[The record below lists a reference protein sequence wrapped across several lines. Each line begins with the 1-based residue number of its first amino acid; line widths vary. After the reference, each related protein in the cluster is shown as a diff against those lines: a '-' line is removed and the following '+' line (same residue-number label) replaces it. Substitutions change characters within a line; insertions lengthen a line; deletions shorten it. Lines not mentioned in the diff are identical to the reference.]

1 MKVTKEQLEE
11 KNQVKLEIEV
21 EAEQFE
27 EAVQKAYL
35 KMRKN
40 VAVPGFRK
48 GKAPRKM
55 IEKMYGEGV
64 FYEEAV
70 DYLLNH
76 TYGDAVDESG
86 IEPVDR
92 PEIEVKQIGA
102 GENFIY
108 TAVVTVKPEVELGEY
123 KGVSA
128 EKVEYKVAD
137 EEVDAEINNMKERA
151 ARFVDITDQ
160 PVADGNVAI
169 IDFDGYVDGKAFE
182 GGKGENYNLTIGSG
196 QFIPGFE
203 EQLIGKKLG
212 EETDVNV
219 TFPADYH
226 AEELAGKEAVF
237 KVKINGIKVKE
248 YPELDDEFAKDVS
261 EFDTFE
267 ELKKATRDRLEENAK
282 TRTQREQADKVL
294 DVVTDNAT
302 VDIPEVMVTNKIKEY
317 EQDMRYRISSQMP
330 GITFEQY
337 LEYTGSNLE
346 DFREGMKDRAW
357 KDVKTSLV
365 LEKVAKEEKIEATE
379 ADIEEEMEKLAKQ
392 YSMELDKVKE
402 VFQGDSL
409 ETLKNDIM
417 MRKTVDMLRES
428 AKLTAAKKKTATK
441 KTTAKK
447 AADSAEN
454 AEDKTE
460 KAAAKKP
467 AAKKTTTKKAATT
480 TKKTTAAK
488 KTTTT
493 KKTTTKKAKEDA
505 AKEEK

>member
-11 KNQVKLEIEV
+11 KNRAKLEIEV
-21 EAEQFE
+21 DAEQFE

-40 VAVPGFRK
+40 VTVPGFRK

-55 IEKMYGEGV
+55 MEKMYGEGV

-76 TYGDAVDESG
+76 TYADAVDESG

-92 PEIEVKQIGA
+92 PEIEVKQIGN
-102 GENFIY
+102 GESFIY
-108 TAVVTVKPEVELGEY
+108 TATVTVKPEVTLGEY

-128 EKVEYKVAD
+128 EKVEYTVSD
-137 EEVDAEINNMKERA
+137 EDVNTEIQNMRERA
-151 ARFVDITDQ
+151 ARFVDITDK
-160 PVADGNVAI
+160 PVEEGNVAI
-169 IDFDGYVDGKAFE
+169 IDFEGFVDGKAFE

-203 EQLIGKKLG
+203 EQLIGKNL
-212 EETDVNV
+212 EDAFDVNV
-219 TFPADYH
+219 TFPEDYH
-226 AEELAGKEAVF
+226 AQELAGKEAVF

-261 EFDTFE
+261 EFDTLA
-267 ELKKATRDRLEENAK
+267 ELKQATKDRLEENAK
-282 TRTQREQADKVL
+282 NRTLREQADKVL

-302 VDIPEVMVTNKIKEY
+302 VDIPEVMVTNKVKEY

-337 LEYTGSNLE
+337 LEYTGSTLD
-346 DFREGMKDRAW
+346 DFRESMKDRAW

-365 LEKVAKEEKIEATE
+365 LEQVAKEEKVEVTDT
-379 ADIEEEMEKLAKQ
+379 DIEGEMEKLAKQ
-392 YSMELDKVKE
+392 YSMEVDKVKE
-402 VFQGDSL
+402 VFHGDSL
-409 ETLKNDIM
+409 KTLKNDILV
-417 MRKTVDMLRES
+417 RKTVDFLRDN
-428 AKLTAAKKKTATK
+428 AKLTAKK

-447 AADSAEN
+447 AADSGEKK
-454 AEDKTE
+454 EKVE
-460 KAAAKKP
+460 KAP
-467 AAKKTTTKKAATT
+467 AKKTTAKKATT
-480 TKKTTAAK
+480 AKKTAAK
-488 KTTTT
+488 KTTA
-493 KKTTTKKAKEDA
+493 KKE
-505 AKEEK
+505 KEEKASEDK

>member
-21 EAEQFE
+21 DAEQFE

-102 GENFIY
+102 GESFIY
-108 TAVVTVKPEVELGEY
+108 TATVTVKPEVELGEY
-123 KGVSA
+123 KGISA

-137 EEVDAEINNMKERA
+137 EDVDAEINNMKERA

-203 EQLIGKKLG
+203 EQLIGKNLG
-212 EETDVNV
+212 EETEVNV
-219 TFPADYH
+219 TFPAEYH
-226 AEELAGKEAVF
+226 AKELAGKDAVF

-261 EFDTFE
+261 EFDTFD
-267 ELKKATRDRLEENAK
+267 ELKKATRERLEENAK

-302 VDIPEVMVTNKIKEY
+302 VEIPEVMVTNKVKEY

-337 LEYTGSNLE
+337 LEYTGSTLE

-365 LEKVAKEEKIEATE
+365 LEKVAKEEKIEAT
-379 ADIEEEMEKLAKQ
+379 DKDVEEEMEKLAKQ

-417 MRKTVDMLRES
+417 IRKTVDMLRES
-428 AKLTAAKKKTATK
+428 AKLTAAKKKT
-441 KTTAKK
+441 
-447 AADSAEN
+447 
-454 AEDKTE
+454 
-460 KAAAKKP
+460 
-467 AAKKTTTKKAATT
+467 TTKKAADTAEKAAE
-480 TKKTTAAK
+480 KKTTAAK
-488 KTTTT
+488 KTTAKKTATKKTT
-493 KKTTTKKAKEDA
+493 EKKTAAKKTPTAKKTTTKKAKTEEV
-505 AKEEK
+505 KEEK

>member
-11 KNQVKLEIEV
+11 KNRIKLEIEV
-21 EAEQFE
+21 ETEQFE

-55 IEKMYGEGV
+55 IEKMYGEGI

-92 PEIEVKQIGA
+92 PEIEVKQIGS

-108 TAVVTVKPEVELGEY
+108 TAIVTVKPEVELGEY

-137 EEVDAEINNMKERA
+137 EDVDAEINNMKERA
-151 ARFVDITDQ
+151 ARFVDIEDK
-160 PVADGNVAI
+160 PIEDGNVAI
-169 IDFDGYVDGKAFE
+169 IDFEGFVDGVAFE
-182 GGKGENYNLTIGSG
+182 GGKGENHNLTIGSG

-212 EETDVNV
+212 EETEVNV
-219 TFPADYH
+219 TFPTEYH
-226 AEELAGKEAVF
+226 AEELAGKDAVF

-267 ELKKATRDRLEENAK
+267 ALKNATRERLEENAK
-282 TRTQREQADKVL
+282 NRTEREQADKVL

-302 VDIPEVMVTNKIKEY
+302 VEIPEVMVTNKVKEY
-317 EQDMRYRISSQMP
+317 EQDMRYRISSQMQ

-337 LEYTGSNLE
+337 LEFTGSNLE
-346 DFREGMKDRAW
+346 DFRDSMKDRAW

-365 LEKVAKEEKIEATE
+365 LEKIAKEEKIEASDDDVN
-379 ADIEEEMEKLAKQ
+379 AEMEKLAKQ
-392 YSMELDKVKE
+392 YSMEVEKIKE
-402 VFQGDSL
+402 IFQGESL
-409 ETLKNDIM
+409 QTLKDDLMI
-417 MRKTVDMLRES
+417 RKTVDMLREN
-428 AKLTAAKKKTATK
+428 AKLTAAKKKAAPKKAAEKADKDADEKEAPAK

-447 AADSAEN
+447 A
-454 AEDKTE
+454 T
-460 KAAAKKP
+460 
-467 AAKKTTTKKAATT
+467 
-480 TKKTTAAK
+480 AK

-493 KKTTTKKAKEDA
+493 KKTTAKKAKEETA
-505 AKEEK
+505 EEK